1 MAQTTGNTSNLIR
14 QELYSQVLL
23 ASFDDF
29 VIDQSMFRDYTSEFP
44 DGDNLNIDQIGD
56 VLWGDYYE
64 NTPVDYTAIDTSRLT
79 LQIPEYRQDAFYITD
94 KLKQDS
100 WKSDRLFS
108 ERINLSA
115 KRLREDMQS
124 DLFSAANASQTPA
137 DANLINNHAHRLAG
151 SGTGGVITLEDIAYL
166 KLAFDKARVPMNGR
180 ILILDASQ
188 EFVLNTLTANVIN
201 VDNPQFQGIVNTGFG
216 QNHRFVRN
224 IYGFDI
230 WISDLLP
237 RVAAETLDDYD
248 GDSVVLTDAVSN
260 LAMYVGDDDGMAMM
274 GVMRST
280 PAPEFKRNPD
290 LKRDEWSTTAR
301 WGYGLQRP
309 ESLIALLTP
318 Q

>member
-29 VIDQSMFRDYTSEFP
+29 VIDQSMFRDYTAEFP
-44 DGDNLNIDQIGD
+44 DGDTLNIDQIGD

-79 LQIPEYRQDAFYITD
+79 LTIPEYRQDGFYITD

-124 DLFSAANASQTPA
+124 DLFRAANASQTPA
-137 DANLINNHAHRLAG
+137 DQNLINAHAHRMAG
-151 SGTGGVITLEDIAYL
+151 SGTGGVITLEDIAYM
-166 KLAFDKARVPMNGR
+166 KLSFDKARVPMTGR
-180 ILILDASQ
+180 VLIMDASQ
-188 EFVLNTLTANVIN
+188 EFVLNTLDANVIN
-201 VDNPQFQGIVNTGFG
+201 VDNPMFQGIVNTGFA

-230 WISDLLP
+230 WVSDLLP
-237 RVAAETLDDYD
+237 RIAAETVDNYA
-248 GDSVVLTDAVSN
+248 GTPVALTNAVAN
-260 LAMYVGDDDGMAMM
+260 LAMCLANDDCMPMM

-309 ESLIALLTP
+309 ESLITLLTP